1 MKHLKSEFD
10 KLTFREFIAFCIAI
24 CLMVSAIICI
34 FLSMYIEPK
43 GEIHESVL
51 IYYSLSAASAAG
63 LLGISL
69 AVQGGIKEIRTQ
81 LPGMIKAIIDETLSR
96 HQPDPEASSDQ
107 PAPGVHIERPAGG

>member
-69 AVQGGIKEIRTQ
+69 AMQGGIKDIRSQ
-81 LPGMIKAIIDETLSR
+81 LPEMIKAIINETLSR
-96 HQPDPEASSDQ
+96 HQPDPEA
-107 PAPGVHIERPAGG
+107 PLTAPDSGLHIQRPAGS